1 MIKTMMVFSD
11 GSEYGTTAVRYAL
24 FLTRQLNARLAA
36 CHILDSRMLEGP
48 LMADISGWIG
58 AQPFSGQLK
67 QFRDLMQQKGEAVI
81 AAIVSLAES
90 EGIECEVNLLM
101 GHPARIILEQEA
113 KTELLIL
120 GRNGE
125 HAELTGEFIG
135 SIVDRVARHSVKPC
149 LITPHTF
156 RPIQKILCA
165 FDGSAHASKAL
176 HEAVELAL
184 VLQAPLVILS
194 VAENHDLRA
203 ARDVAEDGMRIA
215 RAHECAAANL
225 VVEGRPDQM
234 IALKAE
240 ELGCG
245 LVVVGAHGHS
255 RIRDMILG
263 GTTHSLVTRSRL
275 PVMLVR

>member
-1 MIKTMMVFSD
+1 MIKTMTVFSD
-11 GSEYGTTAVRYAL
+11 GSDAGTTAVRYAL
-24 FLTRQLNARLAA
+24 FLARRLGARLTG

-81 AAIVSLAES
+81 AAMLSMAET
-90 EGIECEVNLLM
+90 EGVECEAKLLM
-101 GHPARIILEQEA
+101 GHPARVILDEEA
-113 KTELLIL
+113 KTELVVL

-125 HAELTGEFIG
+125 HNELTGEFIG
-135 SIVDRVARHSVKPC
+135 STAERVTRHSVKPC
-149 LITPHTF
+149 LVTPDDFH
-156 RPIQKILCA
+156 PVSKILCG

-184 VLQAPLVILS
+184 ALQTPLVILS
-194 VAENHDLRA
+194 VAESHDLRA
-203 ARDVAEDGMRIA
+203 ARDIAEDGMRIA

-263 GTTHSLVTRSRL
+263 GTTHSLITRSHL
-275 PVMLVR
+275 PVLLVR

>member
-1 MIKTMMVFSD
+1 MIKTMMVFTD
-11 GSEYGTTAVRYAL
+11 GSAGGATAARYAIHL
-24 FLTRQLNARLAA
+24 AKQLNAKLTGG
-36 CHILDSRMLEGP
+36 HVLDSRMLEGP

-67 QFRDLMQQKGEAVI
+67 QFRDLLQQKGEAVL
-81 AAIVSLAES
+81 AALVSMAEA
-90 EGIECEVNLLM
+90 EGIEIDVKLLM
-101 GHPARIILEQEA
+101 GHPARVILQEEA
-113 KTELLIL
+113 KTEMLIM

-125 HAELTGEFIG
+125 HADLTGEFIG
-135 SIVDRVARHSVKPC
+135 STVERVTRHSIKPC
-149 LITPHTF
+149 MVTPDVF
-156 RPIQKILCA
+156 QPIAKILCA
-165 FDGSAHASKAL
+165 FDGSPHAGKAL
-176 HEAVELAL
+176 HEAVEMALAL
-184 VLQAPLVILS
+184 QVPLVILS

-203 ARDVAEDGMRIA
+203 ARDIAEDGMRIA

-234 IALKAE
+234 ISLKAE

-245 LVVVGAHGHS
+245 LIVVGAHGHS

-263 GTTHSLVTRSRL
+263 GTTNSLVARARL